1 MKIKIHPSPYND
13 KYNYTHQVG
22 EVVFKCGTTIEAKF
36 VDGRQNTF
44 VLGNDCYIIEG
55 ADEDIDVLSKPIEP
69 WGCTSDIFPIWDR
82 LSELERECDSYI
94 KQSKEEYPNAI
105 IQNNL

>member
-1 MKIKIHPSPYND
+1 MKIKIQPSPYND
-13 KYNYTHQVG
+13 KFNYTHQVG

-36 VDGRQNTF
+36 VDGRQNIF

-55 ADEDIDVLSKPIEP
+55 FDDDIDILSKPIGL
-69 WGCTSDIFPIWDR
+69 WGCSSDISTIWDK
-82 LSELERECDSYI
+82 LSELERECDNHI
-94 KQSKEEYPNAI
+94 KQQKEEYPNAI